1 MDIGYFGHG
10 YPYLL
15 PFPVPL
21 QHNVLQQSH
30 NKLHTQKTINGFR
43 QIKLYDSDPGG
54 KDVDPRDYVYN
65 PQEQTAETLLIEIV
79 AYIALIYSSILKKQ
93 DLLLS
98 SFGFEFTFFESL
110 PIPEHVVGLFKVD
123 WQRGTGRAERTSAR
137 RRRTFARVCA
147 LVD

>member
-1 MDIGYFGHG
+1 M
-10 YPYLL
+10 
-15 PFPVPL
+15 

-79 AYIALIYSSILKKQ
+79 AYIALIYSSILKKNKIFYYHPSG
-93 DLLLS
+93 LS
-98 SFGFEFTFFESL
+98 SLSYRYLSL
-110 PIPEHVVGLFKVD
+110 NMLWD
-123 WQRGTGRAERTSAR
+123 YLR
-137 RRRTFARVCA
+137 
-147 LVD
+147 